1 MSDEQQVEKVETKT
15 TNASLQADLQEMAA
29 KASWGFGDLRVIWNY
44 IVAEQQRKASSLKI
58 GIFTVFLV
66 VMIIT
71 MLESIVAVT
80 PILFVK
86 MGQDN
91 AGAIDVKLTYK

>member
-1 MSDEQQVEKVETKT
+1 
-15 TNASLQADLQEMAA
+15 MAA
-29 KASWGFGDLRVIWNY
+29 KASWGLGDLRVIWNY

-91 AGAIDVKLTYK
+91 AGAIDVKLTYKKSGLVNGNTNFYNIDPFQTGNFT